1 LFTPYLLIKIEQQ
14 ITCQY
19 RFVDFL
25 ELLTYFGDMFCR
37 RGKEA
42 EKPFRIG

>member
-1 LFTPYLLIKIEQQ
+1 LLTPYLLIKIEQQ
-14 ITCQY
+14 IACQY
-19 RFVDFL
+19 RFVISF

-42 EKPFRIG
+42 EKSFRIG